1 MSDGGLCS
9 LSRPLQPVVGPPT
22 IRTYVLT
29 ITRTLPN
36 VGTQWTLWIDGKQL
50 LTQVMKHSNVEKETV
65 AFIGKGTLL
74 LDDIVIEELGR

>member
-1 MSDGGLCS
+1 M
-9 LSRPLQPVVGPPT
+9 VE
-22 IRTYVLT
+22 
-29 ITRTLPN
+29 N